1 MRGKLSTKGVICH
14 LLCLI
19 CRTQKENLVHTFFKC
34 DRAKRVWFGSNLSL
48 NMNNEK
54 GDNMVEWI
62 WNNINDMDN
71 NTIKIIM
78 VMIYG
83 IWWLGTKVILK
94 I

>member
-1 MRGKLSTKGVICH
+1 
-14 LLCLI
+14 
-19 CRTQKENLVHTFFKC
+19 
-34 DRAKRVWFGSNLSL
+34 
-48 NMNNEK
+48 MNNEK

-78 VMIYG
+78 VMLYG